1 MADAVSC
8 ATEDAGSN
16 GVIPLIGVTNDGVTN
31 DGVTSDGVI
40 EAWRAT
46 VGAEN
51 EIAVDGFWDGG
62 MCDVTAT

>member
-16 GVIPLIGVTNDGVTN
+16 GVIPLIGVTNDGVIN
-31 DGVTSDGVI
+31 DGVI

-46 VGAEN
+46 DDAGAEN